1 MVSARAPGTTELKLV
16 QAAVRFEEGNYGDA
30 ERLARAARDEARQE
44 SIREHENL
52 AEALLIQTLLEENQ
66 VKEAHTEAFRVAA
79 PPQAPEHALS
89 RLQTKFAELAATSRA
104 NGTPS
109 TAEFRALAAEA
120 QRTGYLELE
129 LEIRLAAADQMR
141 RFGRA
146 SDADLALRRV
156 QSTAAAK
163 GYVRLAERAGVLM
176 ESLPRR

>member
-1 MVSARAPGTTELKLV
+1 
-16 QAAVRFEEGNYGDA
+16 
-30 ERLARAARDEARQE
+30 
-44 SIREHENL
+44 
-52 AEALLIQTLLEENQ
+52 LIQTLLAEDKVN
-66 VKEAHTEAFRVAA
+66 EARTEAIRVAA

-89 RLQTKFAELAATSRA
+89 RLQTKFAELAASSRA

-163 GYVRLAERAGVLM
+163 GYFRLAERAGVLM